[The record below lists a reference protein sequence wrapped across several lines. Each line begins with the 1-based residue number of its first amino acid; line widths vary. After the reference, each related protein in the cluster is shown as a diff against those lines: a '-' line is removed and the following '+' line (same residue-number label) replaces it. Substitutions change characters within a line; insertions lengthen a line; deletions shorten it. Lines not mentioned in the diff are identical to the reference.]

1 MTETIRSF
9 IPDLP
14 RRAWVVLAGD
24 AVSTIGTGLVMPFFI
39 VYLNE
44 VRGLSLGVAGLVVAT
59 TAAVSIVVAPVAGWL
74 VDHFGPRR
82 TLLAALG
89 ISAASSIAIAFI
101 RTPWQAFVAAA
112 LFGTGIAALWP
123 AIHSTLISLVSVEQ
137 RSSVFAAHYATMNA
151 GFGIGG
157 IAGGLVANVA
167 RPTTFEVMYT
177 VDALS
182 FVAFG
187 LLLLKLKDVGVV
199 SRSEGVAGAGT
210 RGYREVLKD
219 RVFLRLIALT
229 TLLVVIGY
237 SQLESGFP
245 AFARDSGVS
254 TRAIGFAF
262 ALNTVTIVIAQ
273 LVVLKHMKGRR
284 RTRGIAA
291 LCLLWACAWTVTV
304 VAGSSSSDV
313 LTTAGFVV
321 AMVVFA
327 LGETLVSTSIPPMV
341 NDLAPDELRG
351 RYNAS
356 YALAFSIGHVA
367 GPAAAGFAVGGGLG
381 SAFFGVLIASCLAA
395 AFAALRLERRLPAT
409 ANVGRAEEEM
419 PAEADAYTPAGEPL
433 GVEVI

>member
-1 MTETIRSF
+1 MTKTIRSL

-44 VRGLSLGVAGLVVAT
+44 VRGLSLGIAGLVVAT

-89 ISAASSIAIAFI
+89 ISAASSVAIALV

-157 IAGGLVANVA
+157 VAGGLVANVA
-167 RPTTFEVMYT
+167 HPATFEVMYT

-187 LLLLKLKDVGVV
+187 LLLLRLRDVGVV
-199 SRSEGVAGAGT
+199 SPQEGTDART
-210 RGYREVLKD
+210 SGYRQVLKD

-229 TLLVVIGY
+229 TLLVIIGY

-273 LVVLKHMKGRR
+273 LVVLKKMRGRR
-284 RTRGIAA
+284 RTRGIAV

-304 VAGSSSSDV
+304 LAGSSSSHV
-313 LTTAGFVV
+313 LTTLGFVA
-321 AMVVFA
+321 AMVIFA

-381 SAFFGVLIASCLAA
+381 SAFFAVLIASCLAA
-395 AFAALRLERRLPAT
+395 AFAALRLELRLPEA
-409 ANVGRAEEEM
+409 ANVGRAEEERA
-419 PAEADAYTPAGEPL
+419 PDADLLTPAGEPL